1 VMDAYYDNFTS
12 PEPVDEFLRNVN
24 VKALIPIFRE
34 LLSLSGSEPHDVREM
49 AAFLPTC
56 KGRSGARVG
65 RYPAALRIL
74 TN

>member
-1 VMDAYYDNFTS
+1 MDAYYDNFTS

-49 AAFLPTC
+49 DAFLPTC